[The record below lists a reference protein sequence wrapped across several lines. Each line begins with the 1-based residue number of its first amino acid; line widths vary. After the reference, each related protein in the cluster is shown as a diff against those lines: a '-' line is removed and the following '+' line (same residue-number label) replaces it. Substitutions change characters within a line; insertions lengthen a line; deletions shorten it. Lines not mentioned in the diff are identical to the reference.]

1 MADPAFS
8 NCLLP
13 LPLSPRFVYCLFPVW
28 NFALKPLLAA
38 ATALSPKLSPK
49 LPLFWWISFSAALG
63 CRCHFVCQEV
73 LQIAKQVFF
82 WIVFGVTRRKK
93 GTGEACR
100 NATCRH
106 SIKGTRGDRGR
117 RGRNRRRRGRSKGSL
132 AARVKLAFLTFAR
145 RIFHCL
151 RACGDTVTTNSLWSL
166 CLADFFRRVGTH
178 NLLRAFLL
186 PILQWCNWYALTP
199 TTSNK
204 THCLSRLATSLNAAM
219 YCSFHSPTLLSCPCL
234 VSLLFP
240 FCLPWRLQL
249 PGLQQQRQ
257 QVYGHS
263 LQWKTQCKKTC
274 PHHLIRHHRD
284 PIYVLAIWGLCCC
297 NCCI

>member
-1 MADPAFS
+1 MFVIVTALVKWCVSNIHHIIFFQIPSVAAILAFQWAGGWFRLLKLS
-8 NCLLP
+8 LP
-13 LPLSPRFVYCLFPVW
+13 LPLSPRFVYCLFPLW

-73 LQIAKQVFF
+73 LQTAKQVFF
-82 WIVFGVTRRKK
+82 WILFGVTRRKK

-100 NATCRH
+100 NATCRY
-106 SIKGTRGDRGR
+106 SIKGTRGDRGRR

-186 PILQWCNWYALTP
+186 PILQSCNDACDT
-199 TTSNK
+199 
-204 THCLSRLATSLNAAM
+204 R
-219 YCSFHSPTLLSCPCL
+219 
-234 VSLLFP
+234 
-240 FCLPWRLQL
+240 
-249 PGLQQQRQ
+249 
-257 QVYGHS
+257 
-263 LQWKTQCKKTC
+263 
-274 PHHLIRHHRD
+274 
-284 PIYVLAIWGLCCC
+284 
-297 NCCI
+297 